1 MSIYIYIQIYI
12 YTYIYI
18 CARVCVCVHLSQYQ
32 PTYPYIYIYTY
43 IYICACV
50 CVNYSDITVTSLES
64 WLARRIIPKWPNI
77 SCEWNIFVFPIHTHI
92 YIYIFMCVLACVCVI
107 GGSGKHP
114 DVTIWVLFFLSLKKC
129 LFSWPLCPSKAHVQ
143 RLGVYFGLKGLKG
156 GQIQGE
162 SVGVLNG

>member
-1 MSIYIYIQIYI
+1 MYIYNI
-12 YTYIYI
+12 YIYI
-18 CARVCVCVHLSQYQ
+18 CARVCVCTFIPIS
-32 PTYPYIYIYTY
+32 TYISIYIYTHTH

-77 SCEWNIFVFPIHTHI
+77 SCEWNIFVFPYTHT

>member
-1 MSIYIYIQIYI
+1 MRV
-12 YTYIYI
+12 
-18 CARVCVCVHLSQYQ
+18 CVCVCVCVHLSQYQ
-32 PTYPYIYIYTY
+32 PTYPYIYTHIYTHTHINIY
-43 IYICACV
+43 IYVRV

-77 SCEWNIFVFPIHTHI
+77 SCEWNILVFPYTH
-92 YIYIFMCVLACVCVI
+92 IYIFMCVLACVCVI

-129 LFSWPLCPSKAHVQ
+129 LFSSPLCPSKAHVQ